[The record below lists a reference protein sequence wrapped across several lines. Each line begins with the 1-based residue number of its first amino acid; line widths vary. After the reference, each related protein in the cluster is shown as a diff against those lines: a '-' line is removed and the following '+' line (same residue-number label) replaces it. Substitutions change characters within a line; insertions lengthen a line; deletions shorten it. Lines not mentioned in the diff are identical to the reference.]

1 MNFPAKQVTRRYAF
15 VAFVLVV
22 ICIAVVI
29 RAFLTMTVDQ
39 DYWMS
44 VSKRFVKNNV
54 EVPPT
59 RGNILADNG
68 EVLAASLPEYKM
80 FMDFMSWE
88 KNPKRQQKN
97 STNATAYCMPPS
109 TVFARACTPLFLI
122 SIRLN
127 SNSTC
132 STEGLKKPPLAALPQ
147 KGVVY
152 HLPKG
157 EGTAALQTFG
167 EPGWFPR

>member
-88 KNPKRQQKN
+88 KNPKRQQKEQHKRD
-97 STNATAYCMPPS
+97 SILHATIDSICQ
-109 TVFARACTPLFLI
+109 ACTPLFLI

-132 STEGLKKPPLAALPQ
+132 STEGLKKATTGRSTA
-147 KGVVY
+147 KGCRIS
-152 HLPKG
+152 LT
-157 EGTAALQTFG
+157 E
-167 EPGWFPR
+167 R